1 MTSDADGKFDGKR
14 LVIFGCGYVGAAV
27 ATEALARGMNVTAL
41 TRNLTDAHL
50 LREQGIEV
58 VVADLAGRSWHAQVP
73 GSPDF
78 ALNCVSAGAGGVESY
93 RRSYRDGMSS
103 ILAWA
108 RERGRVGTLVYT
120 SSTSVYPQGG
130 GVVVDEASPTSDA
143 HERAAILL
151 QAEDAL
157 RAAADAVGRWFILR
171 VAGIYGPGRHHVLD
185 QVMAGEVHGVGDHH
199 LNLAHRHDIAAAIL
213 GCFAAPATV
222 ANEIFNVA
230 DDAPARK
237 DEVVRWLAERLKVA
251 LPRFS
256 GDPHQGR
263 RGLTPDRRIAN
274 RKLKAM
280 LDWAPRYPSFRD
292 GYATLLS
299 R

>member
-1 MTSDADGKFDGKR
+1 MSPDADEKFDGKQ
-14 LVIFGCGYVGAAV
+14 LVIFGCGYIGAAV
-27 ATEALARGMNVTAL
+27 ATEALARGMRVTAL

-58 VVADLAGRSWHAQVP
+58 VVADLAGFGWHAHVP
-73 GSPDF
+73 RAPEF
-78 ALNCVSAGAGGVESY
+78 ALNCVSAGAGGLEAY
-93 RRSYRDGMSS
+93 RRSYQEGMNS
-103 ILAWA
+103 IVGWA
-108 RERGRVGTLVYT
+108 RERGPVGTLVYT

-151 QAEDAL
+151 QAEKAL
-157 RAAADAVGRWFILR
+157 REAADAVGRWFILR

-185 QVMAGEVHGVGDHH
+185 QVTVGEIHGVGEHH

-213 GCFAAPATV
+213 CCFGAPSQV
-222 ANEIFNVA
+222 ANEVFNVA
-230 DDAPARK
+230 DDEPARK
-237 DEVVRWLAERLKVA
+237 DEVVRWLAETMKVA
-251 LPRFS
+251 MPRFS
-256 GDPHQGR
+256 GEPHQGR
-263 RGLTPDRRIAN
+263 RALTPDRRIAN
-274 RKLKAM
+274 GKLKAM